1 MKVLVIGNGSRE
13 HAIIWKLLKDD
24 SNLDIYCAPGNGGTA
39 KIAKNINI
47 EVNEIEKLKEFALE
61 NKIDFTIVGPEQPLV
76 MGIVDLF
83 EANNLDIFGPNKYAA
98 ALEGS
103 KAFSKDF
110 MKKYDIPTADYH
122 VFQSKEEAV
131 KIKGVLKFPCVVKAD
146 GLAQGKGVLIVNSIE
161 EYIEALDEIFNQNK
175 FKGAG
180 NKVVVEEFLDG
191 IELSLMCVVDE
202 NSIIPLES
210 AKDYKKVFDG
220 DKGLNTGGMGSYS
233 PHQLMQGEMKK
244 LIEEKV
250 TTPILQGL
258 KQEGIN
264 FKGILFIGFMIVGQ
278 IPYVLEFNARFGDPE
293 TQSVLPRLE
302 SNLLDIMKAVNQN
315 KLSEIEIKWSE
326 KSCVSVVLAS
336 GGYPESYE
344 KNKYISIEKTA
355 ENQMV
360 FQGGT
365 VLADEK
371 LYTSGGRVLTVSSL
385 GNTIE
390 EARSLVYNGLEFVK
404 FENQYYRNDIAKIK

>member
-191 IELSLMCVVDE
+191 IELSLMCAVDE

-258 KQEGIN
+258 KQEGIK